1 MNESLQRAIEA
12 IEKLPDIEQ
21 TLIADQILRDLSE
34 REWDEIVSKPR
45 VRKRLRE
52 LAEEALGDEA
62 EDGGF
67 GE

>member
-1 MNESLQRAIEA
+1 MNESLQRA

-21 TLIADQILRDLSE
+21 TIIADQILRDLSE

-52 LAEEALGDEA
+52 LAEEALKDEA